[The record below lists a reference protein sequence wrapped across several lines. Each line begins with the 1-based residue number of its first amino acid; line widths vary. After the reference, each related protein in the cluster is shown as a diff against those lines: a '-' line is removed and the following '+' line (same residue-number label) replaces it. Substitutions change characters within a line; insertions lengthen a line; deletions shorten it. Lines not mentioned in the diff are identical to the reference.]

1 MPARFSAALVMV
13 LWASCYPLITIGL
26 ESAPHLTFAALRA
39 VIAGM
44 TLVGFAG
51 LLRQSLPRDG
61 PTWGWISL
69 AGFGMTGLGYY
80 GMFHAAEFVAPGLAT
95 VIANS
100 QPLIAA
106 VLAFLLL
113 KERLSAKGW
122 IGLGIGFLGIAV
134 IAAPQ
139 IADGNRSS
147 SLEGLAYVL
156 LAASGVAVGNIAI
169 KKISKKADAAVA
181 MGLQLLIGA
190 VPLAL
195 IASLTEDPAKIDW
208 SLRFIASLAGLSIPG
223 TAIAFW
229 LWQYTLG
236 KIELTHANVFSF
248 LVPVFGLTI
257 GVAFFGER
265 VTPLMAL
272 GTAIATA
279 GVMLTSACLPKPSL
293 NLGNAVE
300 KPFQRRGA
308 VSEERD
314 QSGI

>member
-1 MPARFSAALVMV
+1 MV

-26 ESAPHLTFAALRA
+26 ESAPHLTFAVLRA
-39 VIAGM
+39 VIAGL
-44 TLVGFAG
+44 TLVGCAA
-51 LLRQSLPRDG
+51 LLRQPLPRDG
-61 PTWGWISL
+61 ATWGWISL

-106 VLAFLLL
+106 VLAFLFL
-113 KERLSAKGW
+113 KERLSARGW

-139 IADGNRSS
+139 IMDGDQSS
-147 SLEGLAYVL
+147 SFEGLVYVL

-169 KKISKKADAAVA
+169 KKLSKKTDAAVA

-195 IASLTEDPAKIDW
+195 IASSTESAATIDW
-208 SLRFIASLAGLSIPG
+208 SPLFIASLIGLSIPG
-223 TAIAFW
+223 TAVAFW

-236 KIELTHANVFSF
+236 KIELTNANVFSF

-257 GVAFFGER
+257 GVAFFSER
-265 VTPLMAL
+265 VTLLMVL

-279 GVMLTSACLPKPSL
+279 GVMLTTARPPKPPPSS
-293 NLGNAVE
+293 GNAGE
-300 KPFQRRGA
+300 GA
-308 VSEERD
+308 FHRPSTVSGERD
-314 QSGI
+314 QGGQ